1 MTYKEQL
8 EKGIKELAVEIKV
21 LKDMQPTLKC
31 SLDYCVTTHRHL
43 SQILLNLK

>member
-1 MTYKEQL
+1 MTYREQL
-8 EKGIKELAVEIKV
+8 EREIAELEAEIKV
-21 LKDMQPTLKC
+21 LRDMQPVLKC